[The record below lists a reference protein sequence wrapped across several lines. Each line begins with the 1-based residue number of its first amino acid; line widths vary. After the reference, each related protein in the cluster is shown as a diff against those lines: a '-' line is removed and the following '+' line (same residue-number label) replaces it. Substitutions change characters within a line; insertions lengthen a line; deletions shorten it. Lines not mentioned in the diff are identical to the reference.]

1 MPDKKLVL
9 AYSGG
14 LDTSV
19 AIRWLEGLGW
29 DVIAFT
35 VELGEKKDLDAI
47 QARALKTG
55 ASAAYVADGRVPF
68 LRLFVWPSLQAGAV
82 YEKEYPLATALGRPL
97 IAAMMV
103 EVARREGAA
112 AIAHG
117 CTGKGNDQVRFDVT
131 TAALAP
137 DLEVVAPGR
146 EWGMNRDD
154 EIEYAARHGIEVPA
168 TVRSPYSTD
177 ENLWGRSIEAG
188 VLEDPWAEPPRDVYS
203 WTRDPRDCPDEPAY
217 LEIGFKHGLPVSLD
231 GKPVEPLQLVTELNR
246 VGGENGVGRIDH
258 LENRL
263 IGIKS
268 REIYEAPA
276 AVLLLQAHQALEDIT
291 LPKEVAR
298 FKDTVAQQWAQ
309 MVYDGLWFS
318 PLRDAL
324 YAFVAETQRHVTG
337 DVRLKLYKG
346 ASQVVGRKGPH
357 QLYQL
362 SLATYG
368 KGDVFDQS
376 AAAGFIQLGGI
387 GVRTSAEVPRHLH
400 SRGLRRVKRE
410 LDSGEFDFKETDE
423 DMHTAIERRL
433 TELTP
438 AGASLHAGR
447 SRNAQVALDLRLY
460 CRAAASVLV
469 SSIAEA
475 VDALAAKARTHA
487 GWVMPGYTHLQR
499 AQPVTVGHHLLAHA
513 EPLLRDAERVR
524 RAHDAAGDVPLRAG
538 ALPAPPLPPP

>member
-1 MPDKKLVL
+1 MPDSRKLVL

-19 AIRWLEGLGW
+19 AIRWLKDQGW

-35 VELGEKKDLDAI
+35 VDLGEKKDLDAI
-47 QARALKTG
+47 QARALNIG
-55 ASAAYVADGRVPF
+55 ASAAYVADGRAPF
-68 LRLFVWPSLQAGAV
+68 VQLFVWPSLQAGAV

-97 IAAMMV
+97 IAAMMI
-103 EVARREGAA
+103 EVARREGAG

-131 TAALAP
+131 AAALAP
-137 DLEVVAPGR
+137 ELQVVAPVR

-154 EIEYAARHGIEVPA
+154 EIEYAAKNGIEVPA
-168 TVRSPYSTD
+168 TIRDPYSTD

-188 VLEDPWAEPPRDVYS
+188 LLEDPWAEPPKDVYA
-203 WTRDPRDCPDEPAY
+203 WTRDPRACPDEPRY
-217 LEIGFKHGLPVSLD
+217 VEIGFKQGLPVTVD
-231 GKPVEPLQLVTELNR
+231 GEPVGPVDIVATLNR

-298 FKDTVAQQWAQ
+298 FKEHVAQQWAQ
-309 MVYDGLWFS
+309 LVYDGLWFS

-337 DVRLKLYKG
+337 EVRLKLYRG
-346 ASQVVGRKGPH
+346 SSHVVGRKAPQ
-357 QLYQL
+357 QLYEL

-368 KGDVFDQS
+368 KGDQFDQS
-376 AAAGFIQLGGI
+376 AAAGFIKLWGMGL
-387 GVRTSAEVPRHLH
+387 RTSA
-400 SRGLRRVKRE
+400 RVQGRLDARDLGNLLGEAKR
-410 LDSGEFDFKETDE
+410 LGS
-423 DMHTAIERRL
+423 
-433 TELTP
+433 
-438 AGASLHAGR
+438 
-447 SRNAQVALDLRLY
+447 
-460 CRAAASVLV
+460 
-469 SSIAEA
+469 
-475 VDALAAKARTHA
+475 
-487 GWVMPGYTHLQR
+487 
-499 AQPVTVGHHLLAHA
+499 
-513 EPLLRDAERVR
+513 
-524 RAHDAAGDVPLRAG
+524 
-538 ALPAPPLPPP
+538 

>member
-1 MPDKKLVL
+1 MSKKVVL

-19 AIRWLEGLGW
+19 AIRWLKDQGW
-29 DVIAFT
+29 DVVAFT
-35 VELGEKKDLDAI
+35 VDLGEKKDLDAI

-55 ASAAYVADGRVPF
+55 ASAAYVADGRAPF
-68 LRLFVWPSLQAGAV
+68 LQLFVWPSLQAGAV

-97 IAAMMV
+97 IAAMLV
-103 EVARREGAA
+103 QVARREGAS

-117 CTGKGNDQVRFDVT
+117 CTGKGNDQVRFDVA

-137 DLEVVAPGR
+137 ELQVVAPVR

-154 EIEYAARHGIEVPA
+154 EIEYAAKHGIEVPA

-188 VLEDPWAEPPRDVYS
+188 VLEDPWAEPPADVYA
-203 WTRDPRDCPDEPAY
+203 WTQDPRRCPDEPAY
-217 LEIGFKHGLPVSLD
+217 VEVGFKHGIPITLD
-231 GKPVEPLQLVTELNR
+231 GRAMPPVDLVGALNR
-246 VGGENGVGRIDH
+246 TGGENGVGRIDH

-298 FKDTVAQQWAQ
+298 FKDLVSQQWAQ

-324 YAFVAETQRHVTG
+324 YAFVAETQEHVTG

-346 ASQVVGRKGPH
+346 SSSVVGRKSPS

-362 SLATYG
+362 ALATYG
-368 KGDVFDQS
+368 KGDAFDQS
-376 AAAGFIQLGGI
+376 AAAGFIKLWGL
-387 GVRTSAEVPRHLH
+387 GVRTASQVQGRLH
-400 SRGLRRVKRE
+400 ARELGDLLGDVKR
-410 LDSGEFDFKETDE
+410 
-423 DMHTAIERRL
+423 
-433 TELTP
+433 
-438 AGASLHAGR
+438 
-447 SRNAQVALDLRLY
+447 
-460 CRAAASVLV
+460 
-469 SSIAEA
+469 
-475 VDALAAKARTHA
+475 LA
-487 GWVMPGYTHLQR
+487 P
-499 AQPVTVGHHLLAHA
+499 
-513 EPLLRDAERVR
+513 
-524 RAHDAAGDVPLRAG
+524 
-538 ALPAPPLPPP
+538 

>member
-1 MPDKKLVL
+1 VAGKKLVL

-19 AIRWLEGLGW
+19 AIRWLNDRGW
-29 DVIAFT
+29 DVVAFT
-35 VELGEKKDLDAI
+35 VNLGEKKDLDAI

-68 LRLFVWPSLQAGAV
+68 LELFVWPSLQAGAV

-103 EVARREGAA
+103 EVARREGAQA
-112 AIAHG
+112 VGHG
-117 CTGKGNDQVRFDVT
+117 CTGKGNDQVRFDVA

-137 DLEVVAPGR
+137 ELEVVAPVR

-154 EIEYAARHGIEVPA
+154 EIEYATKHGIEVPA
-168 TVRSPYSTD
+168 TVHSPYSTD

-188 VLEDPWAEPPRDVYS
+188 VLEDPWAEPPKDVYA
-203 WTRDPRDCPDEPAY
+203 WTTDPRDCPDDPAY
-217 LEIGFKHGLPVSLD
+217 VEIGFKHGLPVALD
-231 GKPVEPLQLVTELNR
+231 GKPVTALDLVTSLNR
-246 VGGENGVGRIDH
+246 LGGGHGVGRIDH

-298 FKDTVAQQWAQ
+298 FKDLVAQQWAQ

-324 YAFVAETQRHVTG
+324 HAFVSETQRHVTG
-337 DVRLKLYKG
+337 EVRLKLFKG
-346 ASQVVGRKGPH
+346 SSQVVGRKGPH

-368 KGDVFDQS
+368 KGDAFDQS
-376 AAAGFIQLGGI
+376 AAAGFIKLWGQ
-387 GVRTSAEVPRHLH
+387 GVRTSAQVQGR
-400 SRGLRRVKRE
+400 LRAAELGRLLGDVKR
-410 LDSGEFDFKETDE
+410 
-423 DMHTAIERRL
+423 
-433 TELTP
+433 LTP
-438 AGASLHAGR
+438 
-447 SRNAQVALDLRLY
+447 
-460 CRAAASVLV
+460 
-469 SSIAEA
+469 
-475 VDALAAKARTHA
+475 
-487 GWVMPGYTHLQR
+487 
-499 AQPVTVGHHLLAHA
+499 
-513 EPLLRDAERVR
+513 
-524 RAHDAAGDVPLRAG
+524 
-538 ALPAPPLPPP
+538 

>member
-19 AIRWLEGLGW
+19 AIRWLKDQGW
-29 DVIAFT
+29 EVIAFT
-35 VELGEKKDLDAI
+35 VDLGEKKDLDAI
-47 QARALKTG
+47 QSRALKTG
-55 ASAAYVADGRVPF
+55 ASAAYVADGRAPF
-68 LRLFVWPSLQAGAV
+68 LQLFVWPSLQAGAV

-103 EVARREGAA
+103 EVARREGAQA
-112 AIAHG
+112 VAHG

-137 DLEVVAPGR
+137 DLQVVAPVR

-154 EIEYAARHGIEVPA
+154 EIEYATRHGIEVPA
-168 TVRSPYSTD
+168 TTRSPYSTD

-188 VLEDPWAEPPRDVYS
+188 ALEDPWAEPPRDVYA
-203 WTRDPRDCPDEPAY
+203 WTRDPRQCPDEPAY
-217 LEIGFKHGLPVSLD
+217 LEVGFKEGIPTSLD
-231 GKPVEPLQLVTELNR
+231 GKPMAAVDLVTTLNR

-298 FKDTVAQQWAQ
+298 FKDLVGQQWAQ

-324 YAFVAETQRHVTG
+324 YAFVTETQAHVTG
-337 DVRLKLYKG
+337 DVRLKLFKG
-346 ASQVVGRKGPH
+346 SATVVGRKSPS

-368 KGDVFDQS
+368 RGDAFDQK
-376 AAAGFIQLGGI
+376 AAAGFIKLWGL
-387 GVRTSAEVPRHLH
+387 GVRTAAQVQGRLPEREL
-400 SRGLRRVKRE
+400 GNLLGDVKR
-410 LDSGEFDFKETDE
+410 LG
-423 DMHTAIERRL
+423 
-433 TELTP
+433 P
-438 AGASLHAGR
+438 
-447 SRNAQVALDLRLY
+447 
-460 CRAAASVLV
+460 
-469 SSIAEA
+469 
-475 VDALAAKARTHA
+475 
-487 GWVMPGYTHLQR
+487 
-499 AQPVTVGHHLLAHA
+499 
-513 EPLLRDAERVR
+513 
-524 RAHDAAGDVPLRAG
+524 
-538 ALPAPPLPPP
+538 

>member
-1 MPDKKLVL
+1 VTDRKIVL

-19 AIRWLEGLGW
+19 AIRWLKDIGW
-29 DVIAFT
+29 DVVAFT
-35 VELGEKKDLDAI
+35 VDLGEKKDLDAV

-55 ASAAYVADGRVPF
+55 ASAAYVADGRAPF
-68 LRLFVWPSLQAGAV
+68 LELFVWPSLQAGAV

-97 IAAMMV
+97 IAAMLV
-103 EVARREGAA
+103 QVARREGAT

-117 CTGKGNDQVRFDVT
+117 CTGKGNDQVRFDVA

-137 DLEVVAPGR
+137 DLEVVAPVR

-154 EIEYAARHGIEVPA
+154 EIEYAQKHGIEVPA
-168 TVRSPYSTD
+168 TVASPYSTD

-188 VLEDPWAEPPRDVYS
+188 VLEDPWAEPPADVYA
-203 WTRDPRDCPDEPAY
+203 WTKDPRRCPDEPAY
-217 LEIGFKHGLPVSLD
+217 VEIGFKHGIPATLD
-231 GKPVEPLQLVTELNR
+231 GKKQEPLEIVTTLNR
-246 VGGENGVGRIDH
+246 IGGENGVGRIDH

-298 FKDTVAQQWAQ
+298 FKESVAQQWAQ

-324 YAFVAETQRHVTG
+324 YAFVTETQSHVTG
-337 DVRLKLYKG
+337 DVRLKLFKG
-346 ASQVVGRKGPH
+346 SSTVVGRKSPA

-368 KGDVFDQS
+368 RGDAFDQK
-376 AAAGFIQLGGI
+376 AAAGFIKLWGL
-387 GVRTSAEVPRHLH
+387 GVRTAAQVQGRLPEREL
-400 SRGLRRVKRE
+400 GNLLGDVKR
-410 LDSGEFDFKETDE
+410 
-423 DMHTAIERRL
+423 
-433 TELTP
+433 
-438 AGASLHAGR
+438 
-447 SRNAQVALDLRLY
+447 
-460 CRAAASVLV
+460 
-469 SSIAEA
+469 
-475 VDALAAKARTHA
+475 LA
-487 GWVMPGYTHLQR
+487 P
-499 AQPVTVGHHLLAHA
+499 
-513 EPLLRDAERVR
+513 
-524 RAHDAAGDVPLRAG
+524 
-538 ALPAPPLPPP
+538 

>member
-1 MPDKKLVL
+1 MPTKKLVL

-19 AIRWLEGLGW
+19 AIRWLKDQGW

-35 VELGEKKDLDAI
+35 VDLGEKKDLDAI

-55 ASAAYVADGRVPF
+55 ASAAYVADGRIPF
-68 LRLFVWPSLQAGAV
+68 LQLFVWPSLQAGAV

-97 IAAMMV
+97 IAAIMV

-117 CTGKGNDQVRFDVT
+117 CTGKGNDQARFDVT

-137 DLEVVAPGR
+137 ALEAVAPVSGC
-146 EWGMNRDD
+146 
-154 EIEYAARHGIEVPA
+154 GI
-168 TVRSPYSTD
+168 
-177 ENLWGRSIEAG
+177 N
-188 VLEDPWAEPPRDVYS
+188 
-203 WTRDPRDCPDEPAY
+203 
-217 LEIGFKHGLPVSLD
+217 
-231 GKPVEPLQLVTELNR
+231 
-246 VGGENGVGRIDH
+246 RIDH

-276 AVLLLQAHQALEDIT
+276 AVLLLQAHQAREDIT

-337 DVRLKLYKG
+337 DVRLKLFKG
-346 ASQVVGRKGPH
+346 SSQVVGRKGPA
-357 QLYQL
+357 QLYQH

-368 KGDVFDQS
+368 KGDAFDQS
-376 AAAGFIQLGGI
+376 AAEGFIKLRGM
-387 GVRTSAEVPRHLH
+387 GVRTAAQVQGRLH
-400 SRGLRRVKRE
+400 DRE
-410 LDSGEFDFKETDE
+410 LKGLLGDVKMLAPS
-423 DMHTAIERRL
+423 
-433 TELTP
+433 
-438 AGASLHAGR
+438 ASK
-447 SRNAQVALDLRLY
+447 D
-460 CRAAASVLV
+460 
-469 SSIAEA
+469 
-475 VDALAAKARTHA
+475 
-487 GWVMPGYTHLQR
+487 QR
-499 AQPVTVGHHLLAHA
+499 P
-513 EPLLRDAERVR
+513 LRD
-524 RAHDAAGDVPLRAG
+524 
-538 ALPAPPLPPP
+538 

>member
-1 MPDKKLVL
+1 MTRASPSCASAAPVARSKNSWRMPAKKVVL
-9 AYSGG
+9 AYPGG

-19 AIRWLEGLGW
+19 AIRWLKDQGW

-35 VELGEKKDLDAI
+35 VDLGEKKDLDAV

-55 ASAAYVADGRVPF
+55 ASAAYVAYGRLPF
-68 LRLFVWPSLQAGAV
+68 LQLFVWPSLQAGAV

-103 EVARREGAA
+103 EVARREGAQA
-112 AIAHG
+112 VAHG

-137 DLEVVAPGR
+137 DLQVVAPVR

-154 EIEYAARHGIEVPA
+154 EIDYATEHGIEVPA
-168 TVRSPYSTD
+168 TTRSPYSTD

-188 VLEDPWAEPPRDVYS
+188 VLEDPWAEPPKDVYA
-203 WTRDPRDCPDEPAY
+203 WTRDPSQCPDEPTY
-217 LEIGFKHGLPVSLD
+217 VEVGFKEGVPVALD
-231 GKPVEPLQLVTELNR
+231 GKPVSALDLVTTLNR

-268 REIYEAPA
+268 RDISEAPA

-298 FKDTVAQQWAQ
+298 FKDVVAQQWAQ

-337 DVRLKLYKG
+337 DVRLKLYRG
-346 ASQVVGRKGPH
+346 SAQVVGRKGPR
-357 QLYQL
+357 QLYQHA
-362 SLATYG
+362 LATYG
-368 KGDVFDQS
+368 KGDEFDQS
-376 AAAGFIQLGGI
+376 ASAGFIKLWGM
-387 GVRTSAEVPRHLH
+387 
-400 SRGLRRVKRE
+400 GLRTAARVQGQLHARDLGK
-410 LDSGEFDFKETDE
+410 LLGDAK
-423 DMHTAIERRL
+423 RL
-433 TELTP
+433 TP
-438 AGASLHAGR
+438 
-447 SRNAQVALDLRLY
+447 
-460 CRAAASVLV
+460 
-469 SSIAEA
+469 
-475 VDALAAKARTHA
+475 
-487 GWVMPGYTHLQR
+487 
-499 AQPVTVGHHLLAHA
+499 
-513 EPLLRDAERVR
+513 
-524 RAHDAAGDVPLRAG
+524 
-538 ALPAPPLPPP
+538 